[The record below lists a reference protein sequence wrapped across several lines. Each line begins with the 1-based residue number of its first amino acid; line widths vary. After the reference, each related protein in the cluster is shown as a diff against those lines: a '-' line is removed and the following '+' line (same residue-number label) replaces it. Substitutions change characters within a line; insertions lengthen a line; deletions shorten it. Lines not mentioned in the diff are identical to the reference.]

1 MPAMPTR
8 IAALGGKWYFDDAQ
22 EWPDTLQCN
31 YEYASEDGG
40 PGRLLTY
47 EMKIWTPYSYYGE
60 GEGAILYGDQGY
72 LILGNRRWRAYQGR
86 DELVAEGTGN
96 NDGTSHVRNFLDC
109 VKSRKKPNADL
120 ETVGHPTSIL
130 CHGANVAWKL
140 GRQVELDPE
149 TELFVGDEEAN
160 QLRTR
165 PVYRKPWVLPTV

>member
-1 MPAMPTR
+1 M
-8 IAALGGKWYFDDAQ
+8 
-22 EWPDTLQCN
+22 
-31 YEYASEDGG
+31 
-40 PGRLLTY
+40 
-47 EMKIWTPYSYYGE
+47 
-60 GEGAILYGDQGY
+60 GAILYGDKGY

-86 DELVAEGTGN
+86 DELVAEGSGN
-96 NDGTSHVRNFLDC
+96 NDGISHVRNFLDC

-130 CHGANVAWKL
+130 CHSANVAWKL